1 LVINGTEQA
10 ARIELDAVQRAQTG
24 DQEAFT
30 GLVKAYQRRI
40 YALTRQITQNE
51 QDAEDALQDTFLKAY
66 LHLAEFEGRARFYTW
81 LTRIA
86 VNESIARLRQRNG
99 KREMSLDAPVRPGD
113 DAVHEV
119 AVWEGN
125 PEERHSQAEL
135 RAILNQSIAGL
146 PAIYRTVFWL
156 RDVDELSIEETAAAL
171 GLSVPAVKTRLV
183 RARLLLRE
191 RLTKRFKRRSR
202 SKESGTSSSAAHR
215 R

>member
-1 LVINGTEQA
+1 MVINGIDQA
-10 ARIELDAVQRAQTG
+10 ARVELDTVHRAQTG
-24 DQEAFT
+24 NREAFT
-30 GLVKAYQRRI
+30 GLVKTYQRRI

-66 LHLAEFEGRARFYTW
+66 LHLGKFEGRARFYTW

-86 VNESIARLRQRNG
+86 VNESIARLRIRSG
-99 KREMSLDAPVRPGD
+99 KREVSLDEPLQHGD

-119 AVWEGN
+119 AVWYGN
-125 PEERHSQAEL
+125 PEERHSQTEL
-135 RAILNQSIAGL
+135 RGILNQSIAGL

-171 GLSVPAVKTRLV
+171 GVSVPAVKTRLV

-191 RLTKRFKRRSR
+191 RLTKRFNGRPPSR
-202 SKESGTSSSAAHR
+202 ESATSSSAAHR
-215 R
+215 Q